1 MISQEVI
8 GVKVRDSYT
17 CPLELTHDIIRGKWK
32 PIILWQLGKG
42 AASLSALQNG
52 IAGIGQKMLLQHL
65 GELQDFGMVQ
75 KKQFDGYPLKV
86 EYALTDKGRRMLDVI
101 AAMQQIGI
109 ELMKEDGKEEFL
121 RNKGLI

>member
-1 MISQEVI
+1 MKI
-8 GVKVRDSYT
+8 RNHYT

-42 AASLSALQNG
+42 AASLSTLQND

-75 KKQFDGYPLKV
+75 KEQYEGYPLKV
-86 EYALTDKGRRMLDVI
+86 AYSLTNKGQRMLAVI
-101 AAMQQIGI
+101 ISMQEIGI

-121 RNKGLI
+121 KNKGLI

>member
-1 MISQEVI
+1 M
-8 GVKVRDSYT
+8 KMRDRYT

-42 AASLSALQNG
+42 AVSLSTLQND
-52 IAGIGQKMLLQHL
+52 IVGIGQKMLLQHL

-75 KKQFDGYPLKV
+75 REQAEGYPLKV
-86 EYALTDKGRRMLDVI
+86 EYSLTEKGRRMLSI
-101 AAMQQIGI
+101 ITAMQEIGI

-121 RNKGLI
+121 KSKGLL